1 MIHWKMIIFFLNN
14 QERLAFSIFV
24 LKCCENMNTFWM
36 VMMQKL
42 LEISEDEERQIIKT
56 KTKMIS
62 YFK

>member
-24 LKCCENMNTFWM
+24 LKCYENMNTFWM